1 MTVLK
6 PISLESHVV
15 HQSAPLEKQSSIST
29 RMRGRSGKRSGGPD
43 RNYHTSRDR
52 SNSNPYQRPSS
63 SRPSTSRQ
71 NDRGS
76 SRPPARQQQQAPPP
90 PPKQQPKS
98 KPAPKQ
104 PAKKFS
110 GKLSLNFR
118 VLSRVYICYTVHMWL
133 PAKNKNKKFK
143 KKSVFF
149 LYKNLVNFVK
159 NFLFLSIYL
168 KKI

>member
-15 HQSAPLEKQSSIST
+15 HQSAPPEKQSSNST

-43 RNYHTSRDR
+43 RNHHLSRER

-76 SRPPARQQQQAPPP
+76 SRPPARQHQQAPPP

-110 GKLSLNFR
+110 GKQSLNTR
-118 VLSRVYICYTVHMWL
+118 VLLRLYGWPFLVGFWSNLLDIARDPTNPTDPTVGFSCFSRKTTFQHIGGLCV
-133 PAKNKNKKFK
+133 
-143 KKSVFF
+143 
-149 LYKNLVNFVK
+149 
-159 NFLFLSIYL
+159 
-168 KKI
+168 